1 MSEEVTK
8 PVPPAVSNK
17 KAGGAAPAQDE
28 GKKEHELFE
37 QRLASA
43 QKWRELGAN
52 PFGNGFRPEHLAGEL
67 LAKLAD
73 PALDAAQA
81 QLDKANKAKDQ
92 AAIAAAKAVL
102 DPLVAAAN
110 EKLTAAP
117 QACTVAGRIVALNSF
132 GKAAF
137 IRVQDRSGA
146 IQVHV
151 KKDALG
157 DRYELFKLCDLG
169 DFVGIG
175 GTLFRSK
182 TGELSLSA
190 TRFEPLT
197 KTLRPLPGKFGTS
210 EEAKKWLETNV
221 GSLSDTEARYRQ
233 RYLDMLANPDVRE
246 TFKKRIKLVQFIRRF
261 LDDRGY
267 LEVETPMMHSLV
279 SGAAARPFKTHHNT
293 LDMQLFMR
301 IAPELHLKRLVVGG
315 FDRVYEIN
323 RNFRNEGISTR
334 HNPEFTMLEFYE
346 AYATYED
353 LMNLTEEM
361 LSQAAQ
367 HVCGATKL
375 KFGENTIDFAKGWR
389 RLPMWQSVRE
399 KLGCPDDVQN
409 DREALLQLA
418 LKNPEGKRDEL
429 SKLNRGEL
437 IGALFEQHVEHTL
450 IQPTFVTEFPVELS
464 PLARRNDKN
473 PLITDRFELFANGW
487 ELANAF
493 SELNDPIDQKGRFE
507 AQVEAKNRGQQE
519 TMDYD
524 ADYIRA
530 LEHGLPPTAGQGIGI
545 DRLAML
551 FTDSPSIRDVILFP
565 LLKPQGK

>member
-1 MSEEVTK
+1 MSEEGK
-8 PVPPAVSNK
+8 KNPVGATANDAKENAAVVHQRMAAQNK
-17 KAGGAAPAQDE
+17 GLDSAKHKDAAGGE

-52 PFGNGFRPEHLAGEL
+52 PFGNGFRPEHLA
-67 LAKLAD
+67 AD
-73 PALDAAQA
+73 ILVKHVDSKPEDLE
-81 QLDKANKAKDQ
+81 KA
-92 AAIAAAKAVL
+92 
-102 DPLVAAAN
+102 PP
-110 EKLTAAP
+110 TYS
-117 QACTVAGRIVALNSF
+117 VAGRVVGWRSF
-132 GKAAF
+132 GKAGFAH
-137 IRVQDRSGA
+137 VQDRTGA
-146 IQVHV
+146 IQVHL

-157 DRYELFKLCDLG
+157 DKYELVKQLDLG
-169 DFVGIG
+169 DFVGIV

-182 TGELSLSA
+182 TGELTLSA
-190 TRFEPLT
+190 TQYVPLT
-197 KTLRPLPGKFGTS
+197 KTLRPPPGKF
-210 EEAKKWLETNV
+210 AKEGGDSAAWAE
-221 GSLSDTEARYRQ
+221 SQAMADTEQRYRQ
-233 RYLDMLANPDVRE
+233 RYLDMLANPAVRE

-267 LEVETPMMHSLV
+267 LEVETPMMHGLV
-279 SGAAARPFKTHHNT
+279 SGAAARPFITHHNT
-293 LDMQLFMR
+293 LDMKLFLR

-361 LSQAAQ
+361 LSEAAK

-375 KFGENTIDFAKGWR
+375 KFGENSIDFAKGWR
-389 RLPMWQSVRE
+389 RLPMWQAVRE
-399 KLGCPDDVQN
+399 KLSCPDEAQN
-409 DREALLQLA
+409 DRDALLALA
-418 LKNPEGKRDEL
+418 LKAPAAAPAEL
-429 SKLNRGEL
+429 AKLNRGEL

-450 IQPTFVTEFPVELS
+450 IQPTFVTEFPVEIS

-473 PLITDRFELFANGW
+473 PNITDRFELFCNGW
-487 ELANAF
+487 EIANAF

-507 AQVEAKNRGQQE
+507 AQVEAKARGQQE

-530 LEHGLPPTAGQGIGI
+530 LEHGLPPTAGEGIGI